1 MGGVVMSA
9 RAVSSRG
16 APGRG
21 GPVSRARG
29 GARRSGVTRVPVV
42 GGDRAGVGQR
52 EQVDEIQRSRL
63 LAAAV
68 VAVDELGYADT
79 TVSDVTSRARVSR
92 RTFYELFANR
102 EECLAAVLEDAVA
115 LVEGEIAAA
124 GLGGLGWRERVRG
137 GLSVILSFLDREPA
151 LARVCVVQAL
161 RGGSQL
167 LGRREEILAGLARVV
182 DEGRLEGGRGGGGC
196 TPLTAEGVVGAAFAI
211 VYARLLRGERE
222 PLMGLLGELM
232 GMIVL
237 PYRGVA
243 AARRELAQPVSG
255 GSVGAPGDQAA
266 PGGAVGDPLQGVSMR
281 LTYRTARVLESVA
294 ACPGGSNREVAERAG
309 IHDPGQVSKLLARLE
324 RLGLLVN
331 TGEGHA
337 KGEPNAWSLT
347 PTGLRVVQRL
357 SMTTGSQKDV
367 ELSAPSASRS
377 SVAAG
382 PTPAAS
388 SYPQSRGSSLMDH
401 SLGRGSC

>member
-1 MGGVVMSA
+1 MPA

-21 GPVSRARG
+21 GSVSRARG
-29 GARRSGVTRVPVV
+29 GARRSGVARVPAV

-102 EECLAAVLEDAVA
+102 EECLAAVLEDVVD
-115 LVEGEIAAA
+115 LVEREIAAA
-124 GLGGLGWRERVRG
+124 GLDGLAWRERVRG
-137 GLSVILSFLDREPA
+137 GLLVILSFLDREPA

-161 RGGSQL
+161 RGGPRL
-167 LGRREEILAGLARVV
+167 LGRREEILAGLAGVV
-182 DEGRLEGGRGGGGC
+182 DEGRLESARGGC
-196 TPLTAEGVVGAAFAI
+196 TSLTAEGVVGAAFAI

-222 PLMGLLGELM
+222 PLTGLLGELM

-237 PYRGVA
+237 PYMGVA
-243 AARRELAQPVSG
+243 AARRELTRPVQG
-255 GSVGAPGDQAA
+255 GSVSAPGDRPA
-266 PGGAVGDPLQGVSMR
+266 PGGAVGDPLQGVAMR

-294 ACPGGSNREVAERAG
+294 ECPGGSNREVAERAG
-309 IHDPGQVSKLLARLE
+309 IHDPGQVSKLMARLE
-324 RLGLLVN
+324 RLGVLVN

-357 SMTTGSQKDV
+357 RMTTGSQKDV
-367 ELSAPSASRS
+367 ELGSSSASCYS
-377 SVAAG
+377 GAAG
-382 PTPAAS
+382 PVPAAAS